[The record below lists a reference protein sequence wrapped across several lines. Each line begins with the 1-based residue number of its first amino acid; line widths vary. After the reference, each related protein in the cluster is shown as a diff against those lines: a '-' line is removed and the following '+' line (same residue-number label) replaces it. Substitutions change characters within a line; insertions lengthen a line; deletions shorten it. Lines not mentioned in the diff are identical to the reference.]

1 LIDDEDED
9 DFLEQLVELIWQG
22 KPKYSEETS
31 PGATLSTTKSHMT
44 TRSGG
49 KPATNRL
56 SYGGSIFVCY
66 FNGYTYINFF
76 TEVMNRIV
84 SYLRA

>member
-1 LIDDEDED
+1 LIDDDDDDDDDDDED

-31 PGATLSTTKSHMT
+31 PGATLSTTKSHIKT
-44 TRSGG
+44 RSPTPDRSGG

-56 SYGGSIFVCY
+56 SYGAAMKDPYV
-66 FNGYTYINFF
+66 
-76 TEVMNRIV
+76 
-84 SYLRA
+84 